1 MNRDWKFVFG
11 AAFFEILW
19 VIGLK
24 HSSNWESWIG
34 TIIAIFISTYLLICA
49 TNRLPVSTV
58 YAVFTGIGTMG
69 TVLAEIIIFEEPFS
83 WIKLFLILLLLAGVG
98 GLKMVKNEDLEEKGE
113 AA

>member
-1 MNRDWKFVFG
+1 MNRDWTFVFG

-24 HSSNWESWIG
+24 HSSNWDSWIG

-69 TVLAEIIIFEEPFS
+69 TVLAEIIIFEELFS
-83 WIKLFLILLLLAGVG
+83 WIKLFLILLLLAGVF
-98 GLKMVKNEDLEEKGE
+98 GLKMVTNEVSDEKGE